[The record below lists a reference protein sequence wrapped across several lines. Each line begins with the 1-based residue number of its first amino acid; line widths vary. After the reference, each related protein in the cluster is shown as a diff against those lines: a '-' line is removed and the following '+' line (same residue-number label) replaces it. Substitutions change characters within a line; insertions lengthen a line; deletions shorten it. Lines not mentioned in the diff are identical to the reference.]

1 MPLTRINE
9 LRHCAVP
16 QHQHTHRQ
24 CICTQGYMGYIYK
37 QYICISAWPVY
48 SISRIGAA
56 FALHYYFYY
65 LAKCSLLRLQL
76 DAGSLGA
83 WLSPNPFASL
93 CLSISSRLFARFFRL
108 LCRTSFS
115 SSLKSLAKFFIVF
128 QHRLFLRLLWVCMQH
143 EVARVVA
150 VAARAAATA
159 SGSPAQKKPVYILLS
174 VGVCT
179 TLCQLQPK

>member
-9 LRHCAVP
+9 LRHCAAP
-16 QHQHTHRQ
+16 QHTQRQ
-24 CICTQGYMGYIYK
+24 CWALAYVHKDIYK
-37 QYICISAWPVY
+37 QYICICAAPVY

-65 LAKCSLLRLQL
+65 LAKCSLLRLRLQL

-83 WLSPNPFASL
+83 CRLALPKLKQNPKPNPFASL

-115 SSLKSLAKFFIVF
+115 SSFKSLAKFFIVF
-128 QHRLFLRLLWVCMQH
+128 QRRLFLCLL
-143 EVARVVA
+143 
-150 VAARAAATA
+150 
-159 SGSPAQKKPVYILLS
+159 
-174 VGVCT
+174 
-179 TLCQLQPK
+179 